1 VVASRSRSHQA
12 NGKRLFPVPVCRNT
26 TATRLRDLSAAVS
39 RRPRIQSRESSIS
52 RSYQKPPSRS
62 LRNGRKP
69 FYVLTNDR
77 AVQLAHLST
86 SAISHICF
94 YFPVAEL
101 QRSLADT
108 SFLSCRSSPRPSHQ
122 PSPQPSPLQSHQP
135 SRQPSPRP
143 SHQGQHWRLSLRG
156 WLAERTQTV
165 GRALTSSFDRIRQQA
180 GSFLSKTSAVVRG
193 SSDVEAPVSRPG
205 NATFRRASS
214 SECQS
219 TWSETDS
226 RLTTTADQYH
236 RRSNSGEVYTRGT
249 VQSQLPR
256 ISNPDYTTQ
265 LRGGGQSLHPWTVA
279 SASCGSCLVSNGL
292 SYYSAFLIIGS
303 TALKFC

>member
-39 RRPRIQSRESSIS
+39 RRPRIQPRESSIS

-86 SAISHICF
+86 SAISDICF

-108 SFLSCRSSPRPSHQ
+108 SFLSRRS
-122 PSPQPSPLQSHQP
+122 
-135 SRQPSPRP
+135 SPRP

-279 SASCGSCLVSNGL
+279 STSCGSCLVSNGL